1 MAIKSSNISNAALTT
16 GNSTAW
22 DIFAVPNEEGLT
34 QAVTT
39 MVFCNS
45 VLYNPAATPE
55 AIQADT
61 DQLTVYLVPSS
72 DNVNDAFASAG
83 DAVRNK
89 NLIINVLDIPPGET
103 FTFESEK
110 IILNAGDSIKAK
122 CSKGYLVCTVSS
134 LDLT

>member
-39 MVFCNS
+39 MMFCNS
-45 VLYNPAATPE
+45 VLYNPAAT
-55 AIQADT
+55 QDDT

-72 DNVNDAFASAG
+72 DVSSFVSSG
-83 DAVRNK
+83 DSVRNK

>member
-1 MAIKSSNISNAALTT
+1 MAIKSSNISNAALTS

-22 DIFAVPNEEGLT
+22 DIFAVPNEEGLI

-45 VLYNPAATPE
+45 VLYNPAATTD
-55 AIQADT
+55 DT

-72 DNVNDAFASAG
+72 DVSAFVSSG
-83 DAVRNK
+83 DSVRNK

>member
-45 VLYNPAATPE
+45 VLYNPAAT
-55 AIQADT
+55 QDDT

-72 DNVNDAFASAG
+72 DVSSFVSSG
-83 DAVRNK
+83 DSVRNK

>member
-1 MAIKSSNISNAALTT
+1 MAIKSSIISNAALTT

-22 DIFAVPNEEGLT
+22 DIFAVPNEEGLI

-45 VLYNPAATPE
+45 VLYNPAAT
-55 AIQADT
+55 QDDT

-72 DNVNDAFASAG
+72 DVSAFVSSG
-83 DAVRNK
+83 DSVRNK

-122 CSKGYLVCTVSS
+122 CSKGFLVCTVSS